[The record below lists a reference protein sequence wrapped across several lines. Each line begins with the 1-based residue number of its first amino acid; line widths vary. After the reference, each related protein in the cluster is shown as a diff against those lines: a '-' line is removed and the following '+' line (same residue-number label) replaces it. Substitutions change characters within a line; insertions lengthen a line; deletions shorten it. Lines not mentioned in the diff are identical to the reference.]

1 MPNVPSR
8 LSQMVEKHFA
18 EPDRA
23 PALEILASYAER
35 FAWLKDLERVRIDMV
50 LVAKGDL
57 EKLAR
62 EAETD
67 WRDIIMEAEYELR
80 DGKIVRRASL
90 D

>member
-1 MPNVPSR
+1 M
-8 LSQMVEKHFA
+8 QMVEKHFA

-23 PALEILASYAER
+23 PALEILTSYAER

-57 EKLAR
+57 DKLTR
-62 EAETD
+62 QAEMD
-67 WRDIIMEAEYELR
+67 WRDIIMAAEYELR
-80 DGKIVRRASL
+80 DGKLVKRASL